1 MAEQLP
7 VDVYHFLNGH
17 YGGVYNVV
25 RNLVLYTQNFHIR
38 NHIVYVIEKERFPD
52 WTINAIGGDCS
63 ELVFTYSRYENLNH
77 VFKRLASKI
86 PESAVL
92 VAHDWFEL
100 GMVSHLGLP
109 NPLLYMLHG
118 NYDYYFNLFQCH
130 QNEIDNTLCISKPS
144 CKKLIESYS
153 GIPNCHYFRF
163 PVKDFK
169 YFQKSFDKL
178 EILVI
183 AEHLNDPNK
192 GVDLIREIDRL
203 LQSHALP
210 VKWHLVGHGFSNNEL
225 LKWWN
230 SSVNIPEYHGYLTQD
245 KLAEVLAEANV
256 FLLPSQHEGV
266 PVSLIEGMKSGLI
279 PVVANWSDNVSDLVI
294 HERTGYVLN
303 DSSALTYANALS
315 AIYSLNLKSQ
325 QLSSN
330 ASSLAARLFD
340 PFKQVGEFESHAL
353 KIAGRR
359 ERIKRK
365 IYGSR
370 LDHIRIPNAVTIM
383 LRRIKSICRF
393 PFFPS

>member
-1 MAEQLP
+1 MAEQP
-7 VDVYHFLNGH
+7 FVDVYHFLNGH
-17 YGGVYNVV
+17 YGGIYQVV
-25 RNLVLYTQNFHIR
+25 RNLISYTHNLHIR

-52 WTINAIGGDCS
+52 WTIKAIGGDCS

-77 VFKRLASKI
+77 VFGRLARNI
-86 PESAVL
+86 PQSAVM

-100 GMVSHLGLP
+100 GMISHLGLS
-109 NPLLYMLHG
+109 NPLIYMLHG
-118 NYDYYFNLFQCH
+118 NYDYYFNLFHCH
-130 QNEIDNTLCISKPS
+130 KNDIDSTLCVSKPS
-144 CKKLIESYS
+144 YQKLIESYS
-153 GIPNCHYFRF
+153 GVSNCYYFRF
-163 PVKDFK
+163 PVKEFT
-169 YFQKSFDKL
+169 YAQKSFDKL

-203 LQSHALP
+203 LQSLGVP

-230 SSVNIPEYHGYLTQD
+230 SSVNIPEYHGYLTQE

-294 HERTGYVLN
+294 HERTGYILK

-315 AIYSLNLKSQ
+315 AIYSLKLESK

-330 ASSLAARLFD
+330 ASSLSATLFD
-340 PFKQVGEFESHAL
+340 PYKQVGEFENHVL
-353 KIAGRR
+353 KIVGRR
-359 ERIKRK
+359 ERQSTK

-370 LDHIRIPNAVTIM
+370 LDHFRIPNAVTIM
-383 LRRIKSICRF
+383 LRRFKSICRF
-393 PFFPS
+393 RFFPS

>member
-1 MAEQLP
+1 MAEQPP

-17 YGGVYNVV
+17 CGGVYHVV
-25 RNLVLYTQNFHIR
+25 RNLIAYTHNLHIR
-38 NHIVYVIEKERFPD
+38 SHIVYVIEKERFPD
-52 WTINAIGGDCS
+52 WTIKAIGGDCS

-77 VFKRLASKI
+77 VFGRLAGNI
-86 PESAVL
+86 PQSAVL

-109 NPLLYMLHG
+109 NPILYMLHG

-130 QNEIDNTLCISKPS
+130 QSEINSTLCISKPS
-144 CKKLIESYS
+144 WQKLIERYS
-153 GIPNCHYFRF
+153 GISNCHYFRF
-163 PVKDFK
+163 PVKDFT
-169 YFQKSFDKL
+169 YSQKSFDKL

-203 LQSHALP
+203 LQSLVVP
-210 VKWHLVGHGFSNNEL
+210 VKWHLVGHGFSNKEL

-230 SSVNIPEYHGYLTQD
+230 SSVNIPEYHGYLTQE

-279 PVVANWSDNVSDLVI
+279 PVVANWSDNVRDLVI

-303 DSSALTYANALS
+303 DSSAFTYASTLS
-315 AIYSLNLKSQ
+315 AIYSLKLKSQ

-330 ASSLAARLFD
+330 ASILSATLFD
-340 PFKQVGEFESHAL
+340 PYKQVGEFENHVL
-353 KIAGRR
+353 KIVGRR
-359 ERIKRK
+359 ERKKSK

-370 LDHIRIPNAVTIM
+370 LDHVRIPNVVTIM

-393 PFFPS
+393 PFFQS